1 VTLFGAYGLC
11 DTHASTSTR
20 NALDRSTHPSDIMQR
35 SLSFR
40 PRNLG
45 AIVGA
50 ISALAACGSSDTT
63 EPVNAPDKLS
73 FTTAQVK
80 SLDSTGQVIVQT
92 NPNNGT
98 LRSLVDSTLLVFTV
112 GVEAK
117 RVDVTT
123 NLTAAPMYWVGIHRA
138 ISRATGSFSTWT
150 LVGMDDPSH
159 LGNLIEVSGF
169 AQSSNATPPAS
180 ISGTIGDGTGSVNGL
195 LLQVANGGVVTQWNA
210 SSGTVSFSSDA
221 PAAPCPNFTPT
232 PNMTCALETMH
243 VHFGAQA
250 ATGSGGASG
259 KQAAISPDVAIPAM
273 RLTYTP

>member
-1 VTLFGAYGLC
+1 
-11 DTHASTSTR
+11 
-20 NALDRSTHPSDIMQR
+20 MQR

-40 PRNLG
+40 PRNVAAIVG
-45 AIVGA
+45 AIGA

-63 EPVNAPDKLS
+63 APVNAPDKLS

-123 NLTAAPMYWVGIHRA
+123 NLTAAPMYWVGIHRG

-159 LGNLIEVSGF
+159 LANLIEVSGF
-169 AQSSNATPPAS
+169 AQSSSATPPAS
-180 ISGTIGDGTGSVNGL
+180 VTGTIGDGTGSVNGL

-221 PAAPCPNFTPT
+221 PSGACPNFTPT
-232 PNMTCALETMH
+232 PNTTCALETMH

-250 ATGSGGASG
+250 ASGSGGASG
-259 KQAAISPDVAIPAM
+259 RQAAISPDVAIPAM